1 MPKPKKHLNHENLLS
16 LLHYD
21 PLTGVF
27 TWRVRRNSYGGGVE
41 PGSVA
46 GQIHPSGH
54 RMIGIEGRLYQA
66 HRLAWFYM
74 NGVWPSAE
82 IDHSDMIADNNKFDN
97 LREATKTLQRA
108 NQRVRRDSRSG
119 LKGVRPTKG
128 GRWQAR
134 ISANGVKLHLGNF
147 DTPEQAQDAYI
158 SKAKELFGDFARA
171 A

>member
-1 MPKPKKHLNHENLLS
+1 MPKPKKHLSHETLLS

-27 TWRVRRNSYGGGVE
+27 TWRVRRNSYGGAVA

-54 RMIGIEGRLYQA
+54 RMIGIEGGLYQA

-82 IDHSDMIADNNKFDN
+82 IDHRDMVPGNNRFDN

-108 NQRVRRDSRSG
+108 NQRVRQDSQSG
-119 LKGVRPTKG
+119 IKGIRPTKC

-134 ISANGVKLHLGNF
+134 ISANGITVHIGTF
-147 DTPEQAQDAYI
+147 DTSEQAHAAYVE
-158 SKAKELFGDFARA
+158 KAVELFGEFARA